1 MVDPESVDFL
11 IKYLQ
16 SLGFEPRHVTSKI
29 AWRAPY
35 RNVDGS
41 RHYGELLA
49 ADSWERLREL
59 LLVAWQKE
67 ATIYC
72 QHTIHA
78 LNKQVLYRMMA
89 MRRSKA
95 QVLDALEKRGESV
108 ADLVDILHWLS
119 MCCNPSAKEYYNS
132 FKCATTWTEL
142 RRLLNVK
149 TCVNAASS
157 IYGQDTAFI
166 LLDEMWFLLFRKECE
181 RDDVRQL
188 TNLIERMPTKRARD
202 DDDDE
207 DLPAY
212 AEDDEPEKKKKKSR
226 FSFIC

>member
-1 MVDPESVDFL
+1 MADPEIVDFL

-59 LLVAWQKE
+59 LLVTWQKE
-67 ATIYC
+67 VAIYC

-95 QVLDALEKRGESV
+95 QVLDALENRGESV
-108 ADLVDILHWLS
+108 ADIVELLHWLS
-119 MCCNPSAKEYYNS
+119 VCDSGAKEYYNS
-132 FKCATTWTEL
+132 FKCATTWHEL
-142 RRLLNVK
+142 RKLLDVK
-149 TCVNAASS
+149 TCVKAASDT
-157 IYGQDTAFI
+157 YGQDTAFI

-181 RDDVRQL
+181 RVDVSQV
-188 TNLIERMPTKRARD
+188 TNLFERLPAKRERND
-202 DDDDE
+202 DDDDGP
-207 DLPAY
+207 PAY
-212 AEDDEPEKKKKKSR
+212 AKDEPEKKKKKKR
-226 FSFIC
+226 FPFLC